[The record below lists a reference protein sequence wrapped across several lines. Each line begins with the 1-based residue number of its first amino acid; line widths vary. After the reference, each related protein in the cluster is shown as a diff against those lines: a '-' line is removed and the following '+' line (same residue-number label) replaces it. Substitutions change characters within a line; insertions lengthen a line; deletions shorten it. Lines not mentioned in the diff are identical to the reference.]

1 MNKKKFVDCF
11 MLMGTAL
18 SLRGGEK
25 LPEMGR
31 PLIQDVFTTY
41 VTLSFSLE
49 EFNIDDIKNMVSVFY
64 QYIV

>member
-1 MNKKKFVDCF
+1 